1 MVYGA
6 QMGGVRGRP
15 VRKHRVYARGSAHG
29 AWDLSSTSSS
39 CRVRWRVRTGGL
51 SFVGS
56 GVIGPGR
63 AAFFACASQG
73 YFARWFLFLLRRRV
87 FMARMFGCVRMRR
100 RCVLLLACIAAVPAC
115 CMRLRTTY
123 PRMSAGAGVT
133 TRTPIVEYKQ
143 VTIASPSEGPPAQE
157 ITVVSTYMCRMH
169 K

>member
-1 MVYGA
+1 MVYGG
-6 QMGGVRGRP
+6 QRDGVRGRP
-15 VRKHRVYARGSAHG
+15 VRKHRVYTGPRTVTGPSPTPRRVVECGGGCALVAYLSLGLELLGRVARI
-29 AWDLSSTSSS
+29 SSRMHAKVTA
-39 CRVRWRVRTGGL
+39 CTLV
-51 SFVGS
+51 SF
-56 GVIGPGR
+56 PP
-63 AAFFACASQG
+63 A
-73 YFARWFLFLLRRRV
+73 RRV

-169 K
+169 Q